1 MMKQVYKNIIVS
13 ALLGILIF
21 GYQDVKAGN
30 KDRAGEAGASQLLIN
45 PWARSNGL
53 GGANSAY
60 VRGLEAQFLNVA
72 GIAHTK
78 KTEII
83 FAHSTYLVGTGT
95 SIEAFGLTKRVGE
108 SGGVF
113 ALSLISINFGDIDIT
128 TVDSPEGGLGSFS
141 PRNMNINLSYAR
153 AFTSSITGGF
163 NLKILSEQISN
174 VSAGGIAIDAGIQY
188 VTGKRDQIKFGV
200 ALKNVGP
207 NLQFS
212 GDGLTFRGYVT
223 GSTNTLTLSQRSAS
237 LELPSLLRIGFSY
250 DIYLNDDH
258 KFIPSYTFTANS
270 FTPDEH
276 TVGLE
281 YIWGKYLAL
290 RGGYVLDESI
300 WGNEIKMSAY
310 SGIKGG
316 LSLMVPTG
324 KGESKGSF
332 SIDYAYQTTNPF
344 AGTHTIGVRID
355 M

>member
-1 MMKQVYKNIIVS
+1 MKQVYKNLILS
-13 ALLGILIF
+13 ALIGILIF
-21 GYQDVKAGN
+21 GYQDMQAGN

-72 GIAHTK
+72 GIAHTRT
-78 KTEII
+78 TEIV
-83 FAHSTYLVGTGT
+83 FAHTMYLVGTGT
-95 SIEAFGLTKRVGE
+95 SIEAFGITQRMGE
-108 SGGVF
+108 GGGVF
-113 ALSLISINFGDIDIT
+113 GLSIISINYGDIDIT
-128 TVDSPEGGLGSFS
+128 TVASPEGGLGTFS

-153 AFTSSITGGF
+153 AFTSSIYGGI

-174 VSAGGIAIDAGIQY
+174 VSAGGVAIDAGIQY
-188 VTGKRDQIKFGV
+188 ITGKREQIKFGV

-212 GDGLTFRGYVT
+212 GDGLTFRGIVP
-223 GSTNTLTLSQRSAS
+223 GAPNALTVSHRSAS
-237 LELPSLLRIGFSY
+237 LELPSLIRIGFSY

-258 KFIPSYTFTANS
+258 TFIPSYTFTANS

-290 RGGYVLDESI
+290 RGGYVLDNSV
-300 WGNEIKMSAY
+300 WGDEIKMSAY
-310 SGIKGG
+310 SGVKAGI
-316 LSLMVPTG
+316 SLMVPTG
-324 KGESKGSF
+324 KEEEKGSF
-332 SIDYAYQTTNPF
+332 SIDYGYQTTNPF
-344 AGTHTIGVRID
+344 AGSHSIGVRINL
-355 M
+355 